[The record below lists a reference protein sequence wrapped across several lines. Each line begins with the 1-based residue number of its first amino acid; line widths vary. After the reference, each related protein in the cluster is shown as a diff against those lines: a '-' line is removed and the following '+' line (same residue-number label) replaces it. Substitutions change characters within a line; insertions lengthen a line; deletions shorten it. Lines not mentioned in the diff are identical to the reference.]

1 VTLDNVKKISRIH
14 LLNNKYVLILNT
26 DPENFKSFEGT
37 INIYEFMNDGTAF
50 KLANPRT
57 ISTHTFGS
65 LTPIYP
71 GDFDVV
77 EYKVGGATY
86 YKVLMTDVDNGLGFV
101 DAYADGTGTFQT
113 PLHEQFNLRTFT
125 HDQFYVASD
134 TKFHAIKII

>member
-1 VTLDNVKKISRIH
+1 M
-14 LLNNKYVLILNT
+14 ILNT
-26 DPENFKSFEGT
+26 NPENFKSFEGS
-37 INIYEFMNDGTAF
+37 INIYEFINDGKEF

-65 LTPIYP
+65 LTTIYP

-86 YKVLMTDVDNGLGFV
+86 YKVLMTDIDNGLGFV

-113 PLHEQFNLRTFT
+113 PLHE
-125 HDQFYVASD
+125 
-134 TKFHAIKII
+134 